1 MGTKAPS
8 PFFSRV
14 SGNKTSQKMAER
26 MLSDIRVRGDI
37 STFVFE
43 CLWPHVLI
51 FVTRCWDSLQL
62 NTGCFKPFVQT
73 EPGRTAEQRGISASK
88 SMKPLDIFKKET
100 SGHFPVTSLQVWLWL
115 WGREGGLII
124 TVSSKLTAHMFCV
137 SQLKLRGLS
146 EFHLSRYKVLRQD
159 GPELTG

>member
-14 SGNKTSQKMAER
+14 SGNTTSQKMAER
-26 MLSDIRVRGDI
+26 MLSDVSVRGDI

-73 EPGRTAEQRGISASK
+73 EPGRTAEQRSILTSK
-88 SMKPLDIFKKET
+88 SMKPLDI
-100 SGHFPVTSLQVWLWL
+100 SLK
-115 WGREGGLII
+115 R
-124 TVSSKLTAHMFCV
+124 
-137 SQLKLRGLS
+137 R
-146 EFHLSRYKVLRQD
+146 RQD
-159 GPELTG
+159 IFQSRHCRSDSDSGDGRKDWLLQSAVNSLLTCSVSLSWNYAGFQSFTSPGTKSWDRTGRS